1 MLHIFHT
8 VVSFTW
14 HFLRCVCAC
23 VSVYAQV
30 KEDDYK
36 LARLSPSIQWLMM
49 ERLKSSPC
57 KSDLQSCA
65 GCSLTT
71 LVAKTAL
78 RF

>member
-14 HFLRCVCAC
+14 HFLWCVCVC
-23 VSVYAQV
+23 AQV

-36 LARLSPSIQWLMM
+36 LAGLSPSVQWLMM

-57 KSDLQSCA
+57 ESDADLQRLQPRNTSA
-65 GCSLTT
+65 KLRTEQNLT
-71 LVAKTAL
+71 
-78 RF
+78 